1 MITGPTPRRTA
12 AASAKIAR
20 AVQRLRGPEP
30 GRGRVRGLFAKWK
43 SLWHKLLG
51 TPVRESPGGRQAT
64 APFVQTGSSMTTF
77 STMDLDAV
85 LPRMER
91 RAENSLFPTERAR
104 ILNLAGDLCFDG
116 GQRERALVYY
126 DQAID
131 IYLALGMYASVA
143 AVCQKLVR
151 LSPNVVRARCTLAW
165 MAIARGQS
173 HEARERIND
182 YASAAAPQEDHR
194 LARGHLRMM
203 AEVADSPEILEAVAD
218 ALLQLGDQRGA
229 ERAYAAASG
238 RDLDGRKLPDEP
250 DRRWEVVLD
259 RMMSRRR
266 N

>member
-1 MITGPTPRRTA
+1 
-12 AASAKIAR
+12 
-20 AVQRLRGPEP
+20 
-30 GRGRVRGLFAKWK
+30 
-43 SLWHKLLG
+43 
-51 TPVRESPGGRQAT
+51 
-64 APFVQTGSSMTTF
+64 MTSFT
-77 STMDLDAV
+77 SMDLDTI

-91 RAENSLFPTERAR
+91 RADNSLFPTERAR
-104 ILNLAGDLCFDG
+104 ILNLAGDLCFDA

-151 LSPNVVRARCTLAW
+151 LSPSVVRARCTLAW
-165 MAIARGQS
+165 MAIARGQAR
-173 HEARERIND
+173 EARERIAD
-182 YASAAAPQEDHR
+182 YASAAVPQTDHR

-203 AEVADSPEILEAVAD
+203 AEVADSPDVLEAVAE
-218 ALLQLGDQRGA
+218 ALEMLGDARGA

-238 RDLDGRKLPDEP
+238 SGLSGRKLPEEP

-259 RMMSRRR
+259 RMMTKRR

>member
-1 MITGPTPRRTA
+1 MHSNVA
-12 AASAKIAR
+12 
-20 AVQRLRGPEP
+20 
-30 GRGRVRGLFAKWK
+30 
-43 SLWHKLLG
+43 
-51 TPVRESPGGRQAT
+51 
-64 APFVQTGSSMTTF
+64 MTNFT
-77 STMDLDAV
+77 TMDLDAV

-116 GQRERALVYY
+116 GQRDRALIYY

-165 MAIARGQS
+165 MAIARGQA
-173 HEARERIND
+173 HEARERIGD
-182 YASAAAPQEDHR
+182 YAAAAAPRDDHR

-203 AEVADSPEILEAVAD
+203 AEVADSPEVLQAVAD
-218 ALLQLGDQRGA
+218 ALRALGDQRGA
-229 ERAYAAASG
+229 DRAHAAATG
-238 RDLDGRKLPDEP
+238 RGLDDRRLPDEP

-259 RMMSRRR
+259 RMMSPRR

>member
-1 MITGPTPRRTA
+1 MQEHTD
-12 AASAKIAR
+12 
-20 AVQRLRGPEP
+20 
-30 GRGRVRGLFAKWK
+30 
-43 SLWHKLLG
+43 
-51 TPVRESPGGRQAT
+51 
-64 APFVQTGSSMTTF
+64 MTSFTN
-77 STMDLDAV
+77 MDLESI

-104 ILNLAGDLCFDG
+104 ILNLAGDLCFDA

-165 MAIARGQS
+165 MAIARGQAR
-173 HEARERIND
+173 EARERIVD
-182 YASAAAPQEDHR
+182 YATAAVPRSDHR

-203 AEVADSPEILEAVAD
+203 SEVADSPEVLEAVAE
-218 ALLQLGDQRGA
+218 ALQILGDQKGA
-229 ERAYAAASG
+229 ERAHAAATGES
-238 RDLDGRKLPDEP
+238 LIERKLPEEP
-250 DRRWEVVLD
+250 ERRWEVVID